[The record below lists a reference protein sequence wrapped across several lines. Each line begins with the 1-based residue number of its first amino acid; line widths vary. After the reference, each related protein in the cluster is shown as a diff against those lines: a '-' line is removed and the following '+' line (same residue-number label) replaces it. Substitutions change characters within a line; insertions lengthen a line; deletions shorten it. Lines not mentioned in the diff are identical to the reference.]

1 MYFRKQAKGMDEL
14 TWCKASRSA
23 ANGDCVEVG
32 TRLDGCAAA
41 IRDSKRPN
49 DGYLTVTPTTFGE
62 LLVNVRRGELD
73 TPTR

>member
-1 MYFRKQAKGMDEL
+1 MESKDL
-14 TWCKASRSA
+14 TWRKASRSA
-23 ANGDCVEVG
+23 STGDCVEVG

-49 DGYLTVTPTTFGE
+49 DGYLTVTPHVLAAFLTS
-62 LLVNVRRGELD
+62 VRRGELD